1 MRLGFHMP
9 ISGGLVAAVD
19 RAVRTGCE
27 GFQIFSSNPRAWA
40 AKPLNEE
47 EVALFR
53 QARKKA
59 ALRPL
64 AVHLPYLPNL
74 ASLPSE
80 NYNKSVQVLTEQLI
94 RADKLGADFLVA
106 HPGYASQGQS
116 KETAIQRIAL
126 AVVQAFNGIKAATK
140 VTFLLETMSGQKR
153 ELGTSFEEL
162 ARMIEAIENNGGQDL
177 PIGVCLDTAHAWG
190 AGYDLAR
197 PNGQEKT
204 LAEFERLLGLDRLR
218 LLHLNDSLVSVGSH
232 RDRHGAVGLGRIG
245 SRGLARL
252 VRHPALDHLAG
263 LMETPRMAE
272 EEDLVNMA
280 RVKRW
285 RRPRRRVKKNLGNR
299 ELLLSR

>member
-1 MRLGFHMP
+1 M
-9 ISGGLVAAVD
+9 AAVD

-27 GFQIFSSNPRAWA
+27 GLQIFSSNPRAWA

-47 EVALFR
+47 EAALFR

-59 ALRPL
+59 ALQPL
-64 AVHLPYLPNL
+64 AVHLPYLPNM

-80 NYNKSVQVLTEQLI
+80 KYNKSVSVLTEQLI

-106 HPGYASQGQS
+106 HPGHASQGQS

-126 AVVQAFNGIKAATK
+126 AVVQAFNGLKDAAK
-140 VTFLLETMSGQKR
+140 VTFLLETMSGQR
-153 ELGTSFEEL
+153 GEMGAGFEEL
-162 ARMIEAIENNGGQDL
+162 ARMIETIEKNGDQDL
-177 PIGVCLDTAHAWG
+177 PVGICLDTAHSWG
-190 AGYDLAR
+190 AGYDFAH
-197 PNGQEKT
+197 PKGQDET
-204 LAEFERLLGLDRLR
+204 LAEFKRLLGLDRLR
-218 LLHLNDSLVSVGSH
+218 LFHLNDSLVERGSH
-232 RDRHGAVGLGRIG
+232 RDRHGAPGNGRIG

-263 LMETPRMAE
+263 LMETPRMTE

-285 RRPRRRVKKNLGNR
+285 RRYRKAGK
-299 ELLLSR
+299 EESWE